1 MTDTP
6 ETDAARTD
14 EPETDVVVI
23 GGGIAG
29 LAAAWELT
37 RGSPPWRVTVIE
49 GSGRLGGK
57 IETAPFSGIALDG
70 GPDAFLAR
78 VPAAAQLAREAGL
91 GDALVAPGT
100 GQAWLWTRGRLRGLP
115 TGLVLGV
122 PVDLPALA
130 RSGVLPPQA
139 TARAALDLAL
149 PGHAV
154 GPEDDVAVGRLVRRR
169 MGRAVQEGL
178 VDPLLGGINAGH
190 TDHLS
195 AAVAAPQLL
204 AAARR
209 GTSLIRSLRA
219 AGTGG
224 TASGAVTGPRT
235 GGANEG
241 GPNEGRANEGG
252 PTADGAGLSTAGT
265 DRTAQAG
272 PGGGPVFLTVRGGL
286 SRLVDA
292 IASGLGEAGCAL
304 RTGDPVE
311 TLARTATGWDVRLR
325 SGALLR
331 ARAVVVACPAPVA
344 AALLRPVSPAAAT
357 ELAGIATASVALVS
371 LAYPAE
377 GQPTWAGSGFLVP
390 RGDRRL
396 ITAGSWVGQKW
407 PHLAVP
413 GRILVRASAGRI
425 DDERIATL
433 DDDELSA
440 AVHRDV
446 AAAMGLHGPP
456 LETRVH
462 RWAGAFPQYEV
473 GHLGRIDRLE
483 RRLAADTPTLAVAGA
498 ALRGVGL
505 ATCIA
510 GGRAAAARVRSAL
523 ATPTPQA

>member
-1 MTDTP
+1 MTDAP
-6 ETDAARTD
+6 QTDGPQTD

-49 GSGRLGGK
+49 GSERLGGK

-122 PVDLPALA
+122 PVDLRALA

-139 TARAALDLAL
+139 TVRAALDLAL

-241 GPNEGRANEGG
+241 GP
-252 PTADGAGLSTAGT
+252 TADGAGLSAAGT
-265 DRTAQAG
+265 ARTAQSG
-272 PGGGPVFLTVRGGL
+272 PGGDPVFLTVRGGL

-292 IASGLGEAGCAL
+292 VASGLAEAGCTL
-304 RTGDPVE
+304 RAGDPVE
-311 TLARTATGWDVRLR
+311 TLVRTASGWGVRLR

-456 LETRVH
+456 LEVRVH

-483 RRLAADTPTLAVAGA
+483 RRLAADAPTLAVAGA

-523 ATPTPQA
+523 ATPTPRA

>member
-1 MTDTP
+1 
-6 ETDAARTD
+6 
-14 EPETDVVVI
+14 
-23 GGGIAG
+23 
-29 LAAAWELT
+29 
-37 RGSPPWRVTVIE
+37 
-49 GSGRLGGK
+49 
-57 IETAPFSGIALDG
+57 
-70 GPDAFLAR
+70 
-78 VPAAAQLAREAGL
+78 
-91 GDALVAPGT
+91 
-100 GQAWLWTRGRLRGLP
+100 
-115 TGLVLGV
+115 V
-122 PVDLPALA
+122 PVDLRALA
-130 RSGVLPPQA
+130 RSGVLPPHA
-139 TARAALDLAL
+139 AARAALDLVL
-149 PGHAV
+149 PGRPV
-154 GPEDDVAVGRLVRRR
+154 EPEEDVAVGRLVRRR

-209 GTSLIRSLRA
+209 GASLIRSLRA

-224 TASGAVTGPRT
+224 TASGAVTGPRPT
-235 GGANEG
+235 
-241 GPNEGRANEGG
+241 GG
-252 PTADGAGLSTAGT
+252 PTGPGAVADAAGLSAAGT

-272 PGGGPVFLTVRGGL
+272 PGGDPVFLTVRGGL

-292 IASGLGEAGCAL
+292 VAAGLAAAGCAL
-304 RTGDPVE
+304 QTGDPVE
-311 TLARTATGWDVRLR
+311 TLVPTEAGWDVRLR

-331 ARAVVVACPAPVA
+331 ARAVVVACPAPAA

-371 LAYPAE
+371 LAYPAD
-377 GQPTWAGSGFLVP
+377 GQPTWSGSGFLVP
-390 RGDRRL
+390 RGQRRL

-433 DDDELSA
+433 DDDELAA

-446 AAAMGLHGPP
+446 AEAMGLRGRP
-456 LETRVH
+456 LEQRVH
-462 RWAGAFPQYEV
+462 RWPAAFPQYEV
-473 GHLGRIDRLE
+473 GHLTRIDRLE
-483 RRLAADTPTLAVAGA
+483 RRLAADAPTLAVAGA

-510 GGRAAAARVRSAL
+510 GGRSAAARVRSAL
-523 ATPTPQA
+523 ATPAPRSG